1 LQEAKQHLNAPGQ
14 GPRDPV
20 EQGDRLFPGGGQEPV
35 RPTILD
41 DVMRLNQKAQAAL
54 METLHPDEQP
64 HVVVAGASGSAIIGT
79 GERALVIKSG
89 VRFGAPFAART
100 KAFEY
105 ESVIGVRIDTS
116 ESPAVVVIDA
126 PVKSASCRVYWADPR
141 DNAWRARNAIP
152 VDPPYSNAE
161 EGVEALRGL
170 LEAFRE
176 RHPALPRGT
185 ERTADRTPPVVQA
198 FPDADDKPAEEE
210 GASVSALPVVKDR
223 CPHCRAVLRPGWRYC
238 PGCGAPSEN
247 ASARS

>member
-1 LQEAKQHLNAPGQ
+1 LQEAKQHVNAPDQ
-14 GPRDPV
+14 GRREPDEP
-20 EQGDRLFPGGGQEPV
+20 GDRRLPGGGEGTG

-54 METLHPDEQP
+54 MEMLGPGEQP
-64 HVVVAGASGSAIIGT
+64 HVVVAGASGSAIVGT
-79 GERALVIKSG
+79 GERALVIKAG
-89 VRFGAPFAART
+89 VRFGVPFGART

-116 ESPAVVVIDA
+116 ESQAVVVIDA

-141 DNAWRARNAIP
+141 DIAWRARNAIP
-152 VDPPYSNAE
+152 VEPPYGRAE
-161 EGVEALRGL
+161 EGVEGLRGL

-176 RHPALPRGT
+176 RHPTLPRGT
-185 ERTADRTPPVVQA
+185 GPELEHAQPLMQA
-198 FPDADDKPAEEE
+198 FPSAGDKPAEDE

-247 ASARS
+247 ASART

>member
-1 LQEAKQHLNAPGQ
+1 MQEAKQHVNAPDQ
-14 GPRDPV
+14 GPSDPV
-20 EQGDRLFPGGGQEPV
+20 EQGDRRFPGAGQGLL

-41 DVMRLNQKAQAAL
+41 DVMRLNQKVQAAL
-54 METLHPDEQP
+54 MEMLRPGEQP

-79 GERALVIKSG
+79 SERALVIKSG
-89 VRFGAPFAART
+89 TRFGAPFAARS

-116 ESPAVVVIDA
+116 ESQGVVVIDA

-152 VDPPYSNAE
+152 VDAPYEIAE
-161 EGVEALRGL
+161 EGVEGLRGL

-176 RHPALPRGT
+176 RHPTLPRGT
-185 ERTADRTPPVVQA
+185 EREVVQA
-198 FPDADDKPAEEE
+198 IPDADDKPAEDE

>member
-1 LQEAKQHLNAPGQ
+1 MQEAKQHVNAPDQ
-14 GPRDPV
+14 GPRDSV
-20 EQGDRLFPGGGQEPV
+20 EQGDSRFAGDGQDQV

-41 DVMRLNQKAQAAL
+41 DVMRLNQKSQAAL
-54 METLHPDEQP
+54 MEMLRPGEQP
-64 HVVVAGASGSAIIGT
+64 HVVLAGATGSAIVGT
-79 GERALVIKSG
+79 SERALVIKAG
-89 VRFGAPFAART
+89 ARFGAPFTARS

-105 ESVIGVRIDTS
+105 ESVIGVRLDTS
-116 ESPAVVVIDA
+116 ESQAVVVIDA
-126 PVKSASCRVYWADPR
+126 PVKSALCRVYWADPR

-152 VDPPYSNAE
+152 VGPPYGSAE
-161 EGVEALRGL
+161 QGVEGLRGL

-185 ERTADRTPPVVQA
+185 ERDRASQVVQA
-198 FPDADDKPAEEE
+198 FPDEDDQPAEDE

-247 ASARS
+247 ASART

>member
-1 LQEAKQHLNAPGQ
+1 LQEAKQHVNGPDQ

-20 EQGDRLFPGGGQEPV
+20 EQGDRRFPGGDQGPA

-41 DVMRLNQKAQAAL
+41 DVMRLNQKVQAAL
-54 METLHPDEQP
+54 MEMLHPGEQP
-64 HVVVAGASGSAIIGT
+64 HVVVAGAGGSAIIGT
-79 GERALVIKSG
+79 SERALVIKTGARS
-89 VRFGAPFAART
+89 GAPFAAHS

-116 ESPAVVVIDA
+116 ESQAVVVIDA

-141 DNAWRARNAIP
+141 DNAWRARNAVP
-152 VDPPYSNAE
+152 VDPPYGSAK
-161 EGVEALRGL
+161 EGVEGLRGL

-185 ERTADRTPPVVQA
+185 ERQVEVVQA
-198 FPDADDKPAEEE
+198 FPDADDKPAEDE

-247 ASARS
+247 ASART